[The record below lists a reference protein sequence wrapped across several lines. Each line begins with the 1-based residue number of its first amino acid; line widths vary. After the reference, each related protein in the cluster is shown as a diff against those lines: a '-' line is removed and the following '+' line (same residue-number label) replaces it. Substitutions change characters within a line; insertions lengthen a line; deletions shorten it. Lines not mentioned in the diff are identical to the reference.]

1 MHYSNECTI
10 QLHYSNYKCTFKSQL
25 LWKLSFD
32 DKSLTKLQHES
43 EKTLV
48 EWFWQVLVPLRLASC
63 IWFQSLYVTTAWNWH
78 CKILVRQEG
87 VQVCCL
93 FQYLFWVLKEIPQK
107 DLAICSKKP
116 ISIVGTTYS
125 KKYFPFC
132 RLENTSKLQSLLP

>member
-32 DKSLTKLQHES
+32 DKSLTKLQRES

-48 EWFWQVLVPLRLASC
+48 EWFWQVLVPLRLATW
-63 IWFQSLYVTTAWNWH
+63 IWFQSLYVTTAWNWD

-107 DLAICSKKP
+107 GLAICSKKNHQYCRYYLFQK
-116 ISIVGTTYS
+116 V
-125 KKYFPFC
+125 FPFF
-132 RLENTSKLQSLLP
+132 SPWKYQ

>member
-32 DKSLTKLQHES
+32 DKSLTKLQRES

-48 EWFWQVLVPLRLASC
+48 EWFWQVLVPLRLATW

-78 CKILVRQEG
+78 CKILDRKG
-87 VQVCCL
+87 FRSAVC
-93 FQYLFWVLKEIPQK
+93 FSISFR
-107 DLAICSKKP
+107 CSKKFH
-116 ISIVGTTYS
+116 
-125 KKYFPFC
+125 KKTLPFAQKKNHQYCRYYWFQKVFPFF
-132 RLENTSKLQSLLP
+132 SPWKYQ